1 MSMKFTPLK
10 FQIPLAAG
18 GVALMAFNYLQFA
31 VPHGKGLIKLS
42 DMTWS
47 GLTAVQASLYLFLV
61 LIMLVFSVINLGCT
75 AVFLKELVQW
85 LADKAEYQEFM
96 QSPPTKSIGIFVP
109 VASLS
114 MTANVILAPM
124 AFFVPLLS
132 SNLQAMMLPGLI
144 FFGLLWLAVFTLEFR
159 VLKSWLSHPLDVSQ
173 LNFIWLLDVFAFGLV
188 SLTGTGIAA
197 LCSDR
202 EIASIAAFASL
213 FTLSLGFCLLVT
225 KLAYLIYLQI
235 KASRLPEKP
244 ILPAFFLVI
253 PITCLFGFSFYRIM
267 MYLQIYF
274 SIDTRMLSFVFI
286 NLSYVITVGWGLFCL
301 YLLSKYFKEDFIKSD
316 FYPTQWGLV

>member
-1 MSMKFTPLK
+1 MKFTPLK

-42 DMTWS
+42 DMSWA
-47 GLTAVQASLYLFLV
+47 GLTPLQICLFLLLIV
-61 LIMLVFSVINLGCT
+61 IMLAFSVINLGCT
-75 AVFLKELVQW
+75 VVFLKELIQW
-85 LADKAEYQEFM
+85 LTNKAEFQEFM
-96 QSPPTKSIGIFVP
+96 NSPPTKSIGIFVP

-114 MTANVILAPM
+114 MTANVILAPL

-132 SNLQAMMLPGLI
+132 ANFQVMMLPGLV
-144 FFGLLWLAVFTLEFR
+144 FFGLLWVIVFMLEFR
-159 VLKSWLSHPLDVSQ
+159 VLKAWLSHPLDVTQ

-213 FTLSLGFCLLVT
+213 FTLSLGFFLLVT

-235 KASRLPEKP
+235 KASKLPEKP

-253 PITCLFGFSFYRIM
+253 PITCLFGFSFYRITL
-267 MYLQIYF
+267 YLQKFF
-274 SIDTRMLSFVFI
+274 SLDTSMLSFVFI
-286 NLSYVITVGWGLFCL
+286 NLSYVITIGWGAFCL
-301 YLLSKYFKEDFIKSD
+301 YLLSSYFKEDFLKSN

>member
-1 MSMKFTPLK
+1 MKFTPLK

-42 DMTWS
+42 DMSWT
-47 GLTAVQASLYLFLV
+47 GLTTLQICLLLLLIV
-61 LIMLVFSVINLGCT
+61 IMLPFSVINLGCT
-75 AVFLKELVQW
+75 VVFLKELIQW
-85 LADKAEYQEFM
+85 LTNKAEFQEFM
-96 QSPPTKSIGIFVP
+96 NSPPTKSIGIFVP

-114 MTANVILAPM
+114 MTANVILAPL

-132 SNLQAMMLPGLI
+132 ANFQAIMLPGLI
-144 FFGLLWLAVFTLEFR
+144 FFGLLWVIVFMLEFR
-159 VLKSWLSHPLDVSQ
+159 VLKAWLSHPLDVTQ

-213 FTLSLGFCLLVT
+213 FTLSLGFFLLVT

-235 KASRLPEKP
+235 KASKLPEKP

-253 PITCLFGFSFYRIM
+253 PITCLFGFSFYRITL
-267 MYLQIYF
+267 YLQKFF
-274 SIDTRMLSFVFI
+274 SLDTSTLSFVFI
-286 NLSYVITVGWGLFCL
+286 NLSYVITIGWGAFCL
-301 YLLSKYFKEDFIKSD
+301 YLLSSYFKEDFLKSN

>member
-1 MSMKFTPLK
+1 MKFTPFK

-31 VPHGKGLIKLS
+31 VPHGKGLVTLA
-42 DMTWS
+42 DMSWA
-47 GLTAVQASLYLFLV
+47 GLTMVQVCLYLLMV
-61 LIMLVFSVINLGCT
+61 AIMLVFSVLNLGST
-75 AVFLKELVQW
+75 AVFLKELIQW
-85 LADKAEYQEFM
+85 LVEKIEYQDFM
-96 QSPPTKSIGIFVP
+96 KSSPTKSIGIFVP

-114 MTANVILAPM
+114 MTANVILAPL
-124 AFFVPLLS
+124 AFFVPFLS

-144 FFGLLWLAVFTLEFR
+144 FFGFLWLAVFVLEFR
-159 VLKSWLSHPLDVSQ
+159 ALKTWLSHPLDVTQ

-197 LCSDR
+197 LCSNKD
-202 EIASIAAFASL
+202 IASVAAFASL
-213 FTLSLGFCLLVT
+213 FTLSVGSFLFVT

-235 KASRLPEKP
+235 KANRLPEKP
-244 ILPAFFLVI
+244 ILPAYFLVI

-267 MYLQIYF
+267 TYLQLNF
-274 SIDTRMLSFVFI
+274 SIETRMLSFVFI
-286 NLSYVITVGWGLFCL
+286 NVSYVVTIGWGVFCL
-301 YLLSKYFKEDFIKSD
+301 YLLSTYFKEDFIKSD

>member
-1 MSMKFTPLK
+1 MKFTPFK

-18 GVALMAFNYLQFA
+18 GVALMAFNYMQFA
-31 VPHGKGLIKLS
+31 VPHGKGLIRLS
-42 DMTWS
+42 DMSWS
-47 GLTAVQASLYLFLV
+47 EFTAVQTSLYLLMLV
-61 LIMLVFSVINLGCT
+61 IMLVFSVINLGST
-75 AVFLKELVQW
+75 VIFLKELAQW
-85 LADKAEYQEFM
+85 LVEKVEYQEFM
-96 QSPPTKSIGIFVP
+96 ESPPTKSIGIFVP

-124 AFFVPLLS
+124 AFFVPILS
-132 SNLQAMMLPGLI
+132 SNLQSMMLPGLI
-144 FFGLLWLAVFTLEFR
+144 FFGLLWLAVFILEFR
-159 VLKSWLSHPLDVSQ
+159 ALKAWLSHPLDVTQ

-197 LCSDR
+197 LCSNK
-202 EIASIAAFASL
+202 EIASIAAFSSL
-213 FTLSLGFCLLVT
+213 FTLSLGVCLFVT

-267 MYLQIYF
+267 LYLQIYF
-274 SIDTRMLSFVFI
+274 SLDTRMLSFVFI
-286 NLSYVITVGWGLFCL
+286 NVSYVITIGWGVFCL
-301 YLLSKYFKEDFIKSD
+301 YLLSVYFKEDFLTCD
-316 FYPTQWGLV
+316 FFPTQWGLV